1 MTTFDK
7 IKKIDFFSLFARLV
21 LALSFL
27 SAVADRFGLWTPILG
42 RENVTWGNME
52 NFIGYTGTLI
62 PWISSAILPFFA
74 WGATVAEIVLGLLLI
89 IGFQKRLVALFSGV
103 LLLTFAF
110 SMMFFASV
118 KAPFDYSVFTAAACA
133 FLLYKKS
140 K

>member
-62 PWISSAILPFFA
+62 PWISSVMLPFFA

-103 LLLTFAF
+103 LLL
-110 SMMFFASV
+110 M
-118 KAPFDYSVFTAAACA
+118 
-133 FLLYKKS
+133 
-140 K
+140 